1 MNIAL
6 IGYGKMGQIIEQL
19 ALEAGH
25 AVPLIIDQ
33 DNQDEL
39 TTENLRRVDV
49 VIEFTRPESA
59 PANILRC
66 LEAGVPVV
74 CGTTGWMVHFGEIE
88 KQVHALEGTLF
99 YASNFSIG
107 VNIFFALNRYLARL
121 MQAQE
126 VYAVAMQEIHHTK
139 KLDAPSGTAITLAQG
154 ILDEIPRLE
163 SWVSGTVAG
172 DSELPIESIR
182 EGEVPG
188 THVVEYRSAIDTLT
202 IRHEAHG
209 REGFARGA
217 IQAATWV
224 LGKKGV
230 YNMGDLLG
238 LTI

>member
-25 AVPLIIDQ
+25 TVPLVIDQ
-33 DNQDEL
+33 DNQDAL
-39 TTENLRRVDV
+39 TTENLKKVDV
-49 VIEFTRPESA
+49 AIEFTRPESA

-74 CGTTGWMVHFGEIE
+74 CGTTGWMAHFSAIE
-88 KQVHALEGTLF
+88 KQVHASAGTLF

-121 MQAQE
+121 MHEQD
-126 VYAVAMQEIHHTK
+126 VYAVAMKEIHHTK

-154 ILDEIPRLE
+154 ILEEIPRLE
-163 SWVSGTVAG
+163 SWISGTTVGA
-172 DSELPIESIR
+172 SELPIESIR

-188 THVVEYRSAIDTLT
+188 THIVEYRSHIDTLT

-217 IQAATWV
+217 IQAASWV
-224 LGKKGV
+224 IGKKGV